1 MTESPDNAS
10 AANGNLSFR
19 FAAAGLLML
28 LPVLYVASIGPAC
41 RLQSLGCFSET
52 TEMVLTYFYRPI
64 ALAVKSSP
72 VVASAFEA
80 YLEWWI
86 P

>member
-1 MTESPDNAS
+1 METSDKNTSPGGIAT
-10 AANGNLSFR
+10 FR

-41 RLQSLGCFSET
+41 RLQSLGYFSDT
-52 TEMVLTYFYRPI
+52 TEKVLAYFYRPI
-64 ALAVKSSP
+64 GLAVEYSP
-72 VVASAFEA
+72 TVASAFDA

>member
-1 MTESPDNAS
+1 MESTDRNASPDGS
-10 AANGNLSFR
+10 ATFR
-19 FAAAGLLML
+19 FAGAGLLML

-41 RLQSLGCFSET
+41 RLQSLGCFSKT

-64 ALAVKSSP
+64 ALAVKYSP
-72 VVASAFEA
+72 TVASAFDA